1 MTEKEFEKFKQE
13 FEDAI
18 ATLGARLDVVET
30 KLNDIGKLMREV
42 QTGVRRVDQKTN
54 VEWNGLRGTVGDI
67 QKKISEIAEP
77 IRNIKRNNGGYDK

>member
-1 MTEKEFEKFKQE
+1 MTEKELEKFKQE

-77 IRNIKRNNGGYDK
+77 IRNIKRNNRGYDK